1 MHNACKAGP
10 DILRAMK
17 CALFPYHPKF
27 VLLTRSSLPIDIDVI
42 YKR

>member
-1 MHNACKAGP
+1 MHHACMAGP

-17 CALFPYHPKF
+17 CDLFPYHPKF
-27 VLLTRSSLPIDIDVI
+27 VVAIGSSVPIDIDVI